1 MQKNW
6 QVELSLRSIKKR
18 EKYRM
23 LDILIP
29 DCQNKSCIEIGAE
42 TGVVT
47 DYLRKNKNGRWIA
60 GTLTQKW
67 YDICLQF
74 IKKDVAKINPELID
88 FKDSTFDIVLA
99 SRPEHIKDD
108 DKFFQE
114 VYRILKPEGEFFIL
128 TPHNHPS
135 LFLNKLKERIGLT
148 LERYDHYRP
157 GYNAEALK
165 NKLEQIGFKVVK
177 RGSYCRLFS
186 ELIELTINA
195 SYAYLSGRK
204 AKTQN
209 KKEEATNF
217 SYRPDS
223 QEDIGKN
230 RLLFTAYS
238 LIFPVLLAISKLD
251 YLLFSTQGYVLYMQ
265 TKKV

>member
-6 QVELSLRSIKKR
+6 QVELSSKSIKKR

-29 DCQNKSCIEIGAE
+29 DCQSKSCIEIGAE

-60 GTLTQKW
+60 GALSKKW
-67 YDICLQF
+67 YNICLQF

-88 FKDSTFDIVLA
+88 FKDSTFDIILA
-99 SRPEHIKDD
+99 SRPEHIEDD

-114 VYRILKPEGEFFIL
+114 VYRILKHKGEFFIL
-128 TPHNHPS
+128 TPHIHSS
-135 LFLNKLKERIGLT
+135 LFLNSLKERIGLT

-165 NKLEQIGFKVVK
+165 NKLEQIGFKVIK
-177 RGSYCRLFS
+177 QGSYCRLFS

-204 AKTQN
+204 TKTQN
-209 KKEEATNF
+209 KKKETTNF
-217 SYRPDS
+217 SYRPAS
-223 QEDIGKN
+223 EEDIGKN

-265 TKKV
+265 AKKV